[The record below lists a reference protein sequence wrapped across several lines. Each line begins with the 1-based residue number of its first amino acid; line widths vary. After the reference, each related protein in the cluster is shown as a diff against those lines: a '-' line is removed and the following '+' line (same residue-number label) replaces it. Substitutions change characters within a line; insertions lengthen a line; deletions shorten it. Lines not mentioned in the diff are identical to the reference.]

1 MPILVLT
8 SSPEVARQ
16 VSGLCRG
23 CKVVVIGSMIGSDS
37 ILNRAAE
44 IGKDLNYVKKND
56 SIVAVHGMRE
66 AVSGA
71 TNMLKVLV
79 VS

>member
-1 MPILVLT
+1 MIT
-8 SSPEVARQ
+8 SSAEVARQ

-44 IGKDLNYVKKND
+44 IGKDLGYTKTGDALVC
-56 SIVAVHGMRE
+56 VHGMRE

-79 VS
+79 CP